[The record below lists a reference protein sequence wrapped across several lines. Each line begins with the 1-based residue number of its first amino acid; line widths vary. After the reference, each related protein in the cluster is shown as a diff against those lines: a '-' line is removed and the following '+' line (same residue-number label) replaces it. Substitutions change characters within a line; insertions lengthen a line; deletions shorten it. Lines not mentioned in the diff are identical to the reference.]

1 MIQIQSGTASIVE
14 GKLHRGN
21 EPKQFIYLHGG
32 DICGVAEASGRNTAE
47 ILDFSA
53 NINPLGMPPGVREAI
68 IESLDSSL
76 NYPDP
81 FCRGLKAALSEKL
94 GQPENFILCGNGGA
108 DLIYRLVYATRPK
121 RALVTAPAFAEYE
134 EALNQTGTW
143 IDFFPLGKTLE
154 ITEDYVDKLSVEH
167 DMVFLCNPNNPTGI
181 LTPRSVV
188 KKLLDKAKALDVR
201 VCLDECFLDFVEHEE
216 AYSAAGWLTEY
227 PNLIILKS
235 FTKMY
240 AIPGL
245 RLGYVLSADGELLNR
260 MRLAGQPWSVSEPA
274 QAAGIASLKA
284 GGFREKTIAL
294 IDRERTF
301 LKEQLEELGFRV
313 CDGRANYLCFQ
324 AEGDET
330 LADRL
335 QAEGILIRRCA
346 NYHGLGGDYYRTA
359 VRGHEENE
367 ELLACLKKVL

>member
-1 MIQIQSGTASIVE
+1 
-14 GKLHRGN
+14 
-21 EPKQFIYLHGG
+21 
-32 DICGVAEASGRNTAE
+32 
-47 ILDFSA
+47 
-53 NINPLGMPPGVREAI
+53 
-68 IESLDSSL
+68 
-76 NYPDP
+76 
-81 FCRGLKAALSEKL
+81 
-94 GQPENFILCGNGGA
+94 
-108 DLIYRLVYATRPK
+108 
-121 RALVTAPAFAEYE
+121 
-134 EALNQTGTW
+134 
-143 IDFFPLGKTLE
+143 
-154 ITEDYVDKLSVEH
+154 
-167 DMVFLCNPNNPTGI
+167 
-181 LTPRSVV
+181 
-188 KKLLDKAKALDVR
+188 
-201 VCLDECFLDFVEHEE
+201 
-216 AYSAAGWLTEY
+216 
-227 PNLIILKS
+227 
-235 FTKMY
+235 MY

-274 QAAGIASLKA
+274 QAAGIAALKA

-301 LKEQLEELGFRV
+301 LKEQLEKLGFRV

-359 VRGHEENE
+359 VRGHEKNE